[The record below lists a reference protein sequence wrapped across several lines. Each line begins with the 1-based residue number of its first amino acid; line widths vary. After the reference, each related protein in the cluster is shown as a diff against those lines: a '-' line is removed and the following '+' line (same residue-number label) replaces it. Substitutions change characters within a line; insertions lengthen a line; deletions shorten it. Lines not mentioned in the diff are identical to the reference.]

1 MILLNL
7 RLITYRWLSVAI
19 DGKQEHLSVK
29 ATVSRIPRI
38 KTLPFIVMPFFGMTV
53 KLRPDFF

>member
-1 MILLNL
+1 SKF
-7 RLITYRWLSVAI
+7 TSHYLSVAI

-29 ATVSRIPRI
+29 TTVSRNPRI
-38 KTLPFIVMPFFGMTV
+38 KTLPITVMPFFGVTV